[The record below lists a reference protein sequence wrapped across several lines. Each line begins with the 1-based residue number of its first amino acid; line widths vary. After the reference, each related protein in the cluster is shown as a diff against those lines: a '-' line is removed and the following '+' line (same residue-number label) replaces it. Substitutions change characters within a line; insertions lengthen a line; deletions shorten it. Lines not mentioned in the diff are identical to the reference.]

1 MRTRNDWF
9 GQSKKNASTGSFP
22 WASVIFNKRYVDTSR
37 TIITNGIIKGLAQAD
52 HRHTGAHDGF
62 DSSPTAPGR
71 ITELLRNVWHDRP
84 FGRAT
89 GHYAPNLNPSDS
101 SLQDSQP
108 E

>member
-52 HRHTGAHDGF
+52 HRHTDAHDGF

-71 ITELLRNVWHDRP
+71 IIELLRTRDMTARRP
-84 FGRAT
+84 SNGTLWAVGMRDIRERR
-89 GHYAPNLNPSDS
+89 S
-101 SLQDSQP
+101 
-108 E
+108 